1 MSIIYVL
8 IPIAMIFVLIAV
20 GLFFWAVKSEQFD
33 DLERQSLSILF
44 DDAPTTATIESP
56 NGDIGQP
63 LDEMKAPDSN
73 EPDVK
78 SP

>member
-44 DDAPTTATIESP
+44 DEIPSTGSQDGIEGDAELLTETLE
-56 NGDIGQP
+56 
-63 LDEMKAPDSN
+63 APDVG
-73 EPDVK
+73 EPGAK
-78 SP
+78 SS